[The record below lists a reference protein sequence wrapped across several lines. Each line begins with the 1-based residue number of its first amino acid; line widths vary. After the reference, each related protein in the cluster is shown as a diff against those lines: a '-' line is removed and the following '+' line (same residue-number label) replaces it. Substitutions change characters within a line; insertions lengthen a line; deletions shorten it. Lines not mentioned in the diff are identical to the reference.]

1 MTQTS
6 NIETNRLVLRPF
18 SESDAPDVFE
28 SCKNPNLG
36 NNAGWKP
43 LETIEET
50 IDVLNTIF
58 IGKEGVWAIVSKETQ
73 QVIGSIGII
82 PDPKRENPHARM
94 LGYWLKEECWGQGF
108 MTEAV
113 QSVLNYG
120 FTQMNLHL
128 ITANC
133 YPHNQRSQRVLEKNG
148 FVYEGRL
155 HQAELMHTGGQI
167 EDHLCYYLDHHSF
180 SNKNNSL

>member
-43 LETIEET
+43 HETIEET
-50 IDVLNTIF
+50 IDVLNAIF
-58 IGKEGVWAIVSKETQ
+58 IGKEG
-73 QVIGSIGII
+73 
-82 PDPKRENPHARM
+82 
-94 LGYWLKEECWGQGF
+94 F
-108 MTEAV
+108 MSEAV
-113 QSVLNYG
+113 KSVLNYG
-120 FTQMNLHL
+120 FTQMGLHL

-133 YPHNQRSQRVLEKNG
+133 YPHNQRSQRVLQKNG
-148 FVYEGRL
+148 FIYEGLL
-155 HQAELMHTGGQI
+155 HQAELMYNGQI
-167 EDHLCYYLDHHSF
+167 YDHLCYYLENPSL
-180 SNKNNSL
+180 SRKNNIL

>member
-94 LGYWLKEECWGQGF
+94 LGYWLKEDHDRSSAIRIELRIY
-108 MTEAV
+108 
-113 QSVLNYG
+113 SNG
-120 FTQMNLHL
+120 FTFDHGKLLSSQSTLTTC
-128 ITANC
+128 IREEWIRIRRTASSSRANA
-133 YPHNQRSQRVLEKNG
+133 YWTNRGSFVL
-148 FVYEGRL
+148 L
-155 HQAELMHTGGQI
+155 
-167 EDHLCYYLDHHSF
+167 S
-180 SNKNNSL
+180 

>member
-50 IDVLNTIF
+50 IDVLNAIF
-58 IGKEGVWAIVSKETQ
+58 IGKEGVWAIVSKETK

-82 PDPKRENPHARM
+82 PDPSGRIRHAACWDIGWMRNTGTR
-94 LGYWLKEECWGQGF
+94 LHERGSEERI
-108 MTEAV
+108 E
-113 QSVLNYG
+113 LRIHPNG
-120 FTQMNLHL
+120 FTFDH
-128 ITANC
+128 
-133 YPHNQRSQRVLEKNG
+133 
-148 FVYEGRL
+148 
-155 HQAELMHTGGQI
+155 GQ
-167 EDHLCYYLDHHSF
+167 LLS
-180 SNKNNSL
+180 S

>member
-18 SESDAPDVFE
+18 RESDAPDVFE

-73 QVIGSIGII
+73 QVIG
-82 PDPKRENPHARM
+82 
-94 LGYWLKEECWGQGF
+94 
-108 MTEAV
+108 
-113 QSVLNYG
+113 
-120 FTQMNLHL
+120 LHW
-128 ITANC
+128 
-133 YPHNQRSQRVLEKNG
+133 
-148 FVYEGRL
+148 
-155 HQAELMHTGGQI
+155 
-167 EDHLCYYLDHHSF
+167 HHS
-180 SNKNNSL
+180 

>member
-82 PDPKRENPHARM
+82 PDPKIENPHARM
-94 LGYWLKEECWGQGF
+94 LGYWLKEECWGI
-108 MTEAV
+108 ELRIY
-113 QSVLNYG
+113 SNG
-120 FTQMNLHL
+120 FTFDHGKLLSSQSTLTTC
-128 ITANC
+128 IREEWIRIRRTASSSRANA
-133 YPHNQRSQRVLEKNG
+133 YWTNRGSFVL
-148 FVYEGRL
+148 L
-155 HQAELMHTGGQI
+155 
-167 EDHLCYYLDHHSF
+167 S
-180 SNKNNSL
+180 

>member
-43 LETIEET
+43 HETIEET
-50 IDVLNTIF
+50 IDVLNAF
-58 IGKEGVWAIVSKETQ
+58 LSGKKGFGLSYQKRQ
-73 QVIGSIGII
+73 NKSLGSIGII
-82 PDPKRENPHARM
+82 PDSKRENPHARM

-120 FTQMNLHL
+120 FIQMNLHL

-148 FVYEGRL
+148 FIYEGRL
-155 HQAELMHTGGQI
+155 HQAELMYNGQI
-167 EDHLCYYLDHHSF
+167 YDHLCYYLENPSL
-180 SNKNNSL
+180 SRKNNIL

>member
-58 IGKEGVWAIVSKETQ
+58 IGKEGVWAIVSKELNKSLAPLASFLIPKEKTHMLACW
-73 QVIGSIGII
+73 VIG
-82 PDPKRENPHARM
+82 
-94 LGYWLKEECWGQGF
+94 
-108 MTEAV
+108 
-113 QSVLNYG
+113 
-120 FTQMNLHL
+120 
-128 ITANC
+128 
-133 YPHNQRSQRVLEKNG
+133 
-148 FVYEGRL
+148 
-155 HQAELMHTGGQI
+155 
-167 EDHLCYYLDHHSF
+167 
-180 SNKNNSL
+180 

>member
-58 IGKEGVWAIVSKETQ
+58 TGKRKG
-73 QVIGSIGII
+73 
-82 PDPKRENPHARM
+82 
-94 LGYWLKEECWGQGF
+94 LGYRIKRDS
-108 MTEAV
+108 T
-113 QSVLNYG
+113 S
-120 FTQMNLHL
+120 H
-128 ITANC
+128 
-133 YPHNQRSQRVLEKNG
+133 
-148 FVYEGRL
+148 RL
-155 HQAELMHTGGQI
+155 HW
-167 EDHLCYYLDHHSF
+167 HHS
-180 SNKNNSL
+180 

>member
-82 PDPKRENPHARM
+82 PDPKRV
-94 LGYWLKEECWGQGF
+94 LGTRLHDRSSAIRIELRIY
-108 MTEAV
+108 
-113 QSVLNYG
+113 SNG
-120 FTQMNLHL
+120 FTFDHGKLLSSQSTLTTC
-128 ITANC
+128 IREEWIRIRRTASSSRANA
-133 YPHNQRSQRVLEKNG
+133 YWTNRGSFVL
-148 FVYEGRL
+148 L
-155 HQAELMHTGGQI
+155 
-167 EDHLCYYLDHHSF
+167 S
-180 SNKNNSL
+180 

>member
-1 MTQTS
+1 
-6 NIETNRLVLRPF
+6 
-18 SESDAPDVFE
+18 
-28 SCKNPNLG
+28 
-36 NNAGWKP
+36 
-43 LETIEET
+43 
-50 IDVLNTIF
+50 
-58 IGKEGVWAIVSKETQ
+58 
-73 QVIGSIGII
+73 
-82 PDPKRENPHARM
+82 M

-113 QSVLNYG
+113 QSVLNHG

-155 HQAELMHTGGQI
+155 HQAELMHTGQI

-180 SNKNNSL
+180 SNKTIVYDSSNKKIYIRSGVGKVKIRNP

>member
-58 IGKEGVWAIVSKETQ
+58 IGKEGVWAIVSKETR

-82 PDPKRENPHARM
+82 PDPKREKPTCSACWVN
-94 LGYWLKEECWGQGF
+94 WLKEECWG
-108 MTEAV
+108 T
-113 QSVLNYG
+113 
-120 FTQMNLHL
+120 
-128 ITANC
+128 
-133 YPHNQRSQRVLEKNG
+133 
-148 FVYEGRL
+148 RL
-155 HQAELMHTGGQI
+155 HDRSSAIRIELWVHSNEFTF
-167 EDHLCYYLDHHSF
+167 DHGELLSSQSALTTCIREEWIRIRRTASSSRTNAYWTNRGSF
-180 SNKNNSL
+180 VLLS

>member
-58 IGKEGVWAIVSKETQ
+58 IGKEGVWAIVFKETQ
-73 QVIGSIGII
+73 TSH
-82 PDPKRENPHARM
+82 R
-94 LGYWLKEECWGQGF
+94 
-108 MTEAV
+108 
-113 QSVLNYG
+113 
-120 FTQMNLHL
+120 LHW
-128 ITANC
+128 
-133 YPHNQRSQRVLEKNG
+133 HHSRSQKRKPTCSHAGLLAKRRVLG
-148 FVYEGRL
+148 TRL
-155 HQAELMHTGGQI
+155 HDRSSAIRIELWVHSNEFTF
-167 EDHLCYYLDHHSF
+167 DHGELLFSQSTLTTCIREEWIRIRRTASSSRTNAYWTNRGSF
-180 SNKNNSL
+180 VLLS

>member
-50 IDVLNTIF
+50 IDVLNAIF
-58 IGKEGVWAIVSKETQ
+58 IGKEGVWAIVSDKPSHWLHWHHSRSKAGE
-73 QVIGSIGII
+73 SAC
-82 PDPKRENPHARM
+82 PHAGI
-94 LGYWLKEECWGQGF
+94 LAG
-108 MTEAV
+108 
-113 QSVLNYG
+113 
-120 FTQMNLHL
+120 
-128 ITANC
+128 
-133 YPHNQRSQRVLEKNG
+133 
-148 FVYEGRL
+148 
-155 HQAELMHTGGQI
+155 
-167 EDHLCYYLDHHSF
+167 
-180 SNKNNSL
+180 

>member
-43 LETIEET
+43 HETIEET
-50 IDVLNTIF
+50 IDVLNAIF
-58 IGKEGVWAIVSKETQ
+58 IGKEGVWAIVSKETK

-82 PDPKRENPHARM
+82 PDPSGRIRM
-94 LGYWLKEECWGQGF
+94 PACWDIGW
-108 MTEAV
+108 MR
-113 QSVLNYG
+113 N
-120 FTQMNLHL
+120 
-128 ITANC
+128 
-133 YPHNQRSQRVLEKNG
+133 
-148 FVYEGRL
+148 
-155 HQAELMHTGGQI
+155 TG
-167 EDHLCYYLDHHSF
+167 DKAS
-180 SNKNNSL
+180 

>member
-18 SESDAPDVFE
+18 SESDAPDVF
-28 SCKNPNLG
+28 
-36 NNAGWKP
+36 
-43 LETIEET
+43 
-50 IDVLNTIF
+50 
-58 IGKEGVWAIVSKETQ
+58 IVSKETQ

-133 YPHNQRSQRVLEKNG
+133 YPHNQCSQRVLEKNG

-155 HQAELMHTGGQI
+155 HQAELMHTGQI
-167 EDHLCYYLDHHSF
+167 EDHLSSMH
-180 SNKNNSL
+180 

>member
-50 IDVLNTIF
+50 IDVLNTYLSEKKGFGLSYQKRLNKSLAPLASFLIP
-58 IGKEGVWAIVSKETQ
+58 KEKTHMLACW
-73 QVIGSIGII
+73 VIG
-82 PDPKRENPHARM
+82 
-94 LGYWLKEECWGQGF
+94 
-108 MTEAV
+108 
-113 QSVLNYG
+113 
-120 FTQMNLHL
+120 
-128 ITANC
+128 
-133 YPHNQRSQRVLEKNG
+133 
-148 FVYEGRL
+148 
-155 HQAELMHTGGQI
+155 
-167 EDHLCYYLDHHSF
+167 
-180 SNKNNSL
+180 

>member
-18 SESDAPDVFE
+18 TESDAPDVFE

-43 LETIEET
+43 HETIEET
-50 IDVLNTIF
+50 IDVLNAIF
-58 IGKEGVWAIVSKETQ
+58 IGKEGVWAIVSKETK

-94 LGYWLKEECWGQGF
+94 LGYWLDEGTRLHERGSEERI
-108 MTEAV
+108 E
-113 QSVLNYG
+113 LRIHPNG
-120 FTQMNLHL
+120 FTFDH
-128 ITANC
+128 
-133 YPHNQRSQRVLEKNG
+133 
-148 FVYEGRL
+148 
-155 HQAELMHTGGQI
+155 GQ
-167 EDHLCYYLDHHSF
+167 LLS
-180 SNKNNSL
+180 S

>member
-50 IDVLNTIF
+50 IDVLNTIS
-58 IGKEGVWAIVSKETQ
+58 IGKAAMIK
-73 QVIGSIGII
+73 SI
-82 PDPKRENPHARM
+82 H
-94 LGYWLKEECWGQGF
+94 C
-108 MTEAV
+108 
-113 QSVLNYG
+113 
-120 FTQMNLHL
+120 
-128 ITANC
+128 
-133 YPHNQRSQRVLEKNG
+133 LEQLPINRAA
-148 FVYEGRL
+148 Y
-155 HQAELMHTGGQI
+155 
-167 EDHLCYYLDHHSF
+167 
-180 SNKNNSL
+180 

>member
-73 QVIGSIGII
+73 QVIAPLASFLIPKEKTHMLACWVIG
-82 PDPKRENPHARM
+82 
-94 LGYWLKEECWGQGF
+94 
-108 MTEAV
+108 
-113 QSVLNYG
+113 
-120 FTQMNLHL
+120 
-128 ITANC
+128 
-133 YPHNQRSQRVLEKNG
+133 
-148 FVYEGRL
+148 
-155 HQAELMHTGGQI
+155 
-167 EDHLCYYLDHHSF
+167 
-180 SNKNNSL
+180 

>member
-43 LETIEET
+43 HETIEET
-50 IDVLNTIF
+50 IDVLNAIF
-58 IGKEGVWAIVSKETQ
+58 IGKEGVWAIVSKETK

-82 PDPKRENPHARM
+82 PDSKRENPHARM
-94 LGYWLKEECWGQGF
+94 LGYWLKEECWGQG
-108 MTEAV
+108 
-113 QSVLNYG
+113 
-120 FTQMNLHL
+120 L

-148 FVYEGRL
+148 FIYEGRL
-155 HQAELMHTGGQI
+155 HQAELMYNGQI
-167 EDHLCYYLDHHSF
+167 YDHLCYYLENPSL
-180 SNKNNSL
+180 SRKNNIL

>member
-36 NNAGWKP
+36 NNAGWKTSRNDRGDNRCSNAI
-43 LETIEET
+43 LS
-50 IDVLNTIF
+50 
-58 IGKEGVWAIVSKETQ
+58 GKKGFGLSYQKETK

-94 LGYWLKEECWGQGF
+94 LGYWLD
-108 MTEAV
+108 
-113 QSVLNYG
+113 
-120 FTQMNLHL
+120 
-128 ITANC
+128 
-133 YPHNQRSQRVLEKNG
+133 EK
-148 FVYEGRL
+148 YWDK
-155 HQAELMHTGGQI
+155 A
-167 EDHLCYYLDHHSF
+167 S
-180 SNKNNSL
+180 

>member
-50 IDVLNTIF
+50 IDVLNAIF
-58 IGKEGVWAIVSKETQ
+58 IGKEGVWAIVSKRQTSHWLHWHHSRSKAGE
-73 QVIGSIGII
+73 SAC
-82 PDPKRENPHARM
+82 PHAGI
-94 LGYWLKEECWGQGF
+94 LAG
-108 MTEAV
+108 
-113 QSVLNYG
+113 
-120 FTQMNLHL
+120 
-128 ITANC
+128 
-133 YPHNQRSQRVLEKNG
+133 
-148 FVYEGRL
+148 
-155 HQAELMHTGGQI
+155 
-167 EDHLCYYLDHHSF
+167 
-180 SNKNNSL
+180 

>member
-50 IDVLNTIF
+50 IDVLNAIF
-58 IGKEGVWAIVSKETQ
+58 IGKEGVWAIVSKETK

-94 LGYWLKEECWGQGF
+94 LGYWLKG
-108 MTEAV
+108 T
-113 QSVLNYG
+113 
-120 FTQMNLHL
+120 
-128 ITANC
+128 
-133 YPHNQRSQRVLEKNG
+133 
-148 FVYEGRL
+148 RL
-155 HQAELMHTGGQI
+155 HDRSSAIRIELWVHSNEFTF
-167 EDHLCYYLDHHSF
+167 DHGELLSSQSTLTTCIREEWIRIRRTASSSRTNAYWTNRGSF
-180 SNKNNSL
+180 VLLS

>member
-18 SESDAPDVFE
+18 SKSDAPDVFE

-155 HQAELMHTGGQI
+155 HQAELMHTGQI
-167 EDHLCYYLDHHSF
+167 EDHLCYYLENPSL
-180 SNKNNSL
+180 SSKNNIL

>member
-82 PDPKRENPHARM
+82 PDPTCSHAGLLAKR
-94 LGYWLKEECWGQGF
+94 
-108 MTEAV
+108 
-113 QSVLNYG
+113 
-120 FTQMNLHL
+120 
-128 ITANC
+128 
-133 YPHNQRSQRVLEKNG
+133 RVLG
-148 FVYEGRL
+148 TRL
-155 HQAELMHTGGQI
+155 HDRSSAIRIELWVHSNEFTF
-167 EDHLCYYLDHHSF
+167 DHGKLLSSQSTLTTCIREEWIRIRRTASSSRANAYWTNRGSF
-180 SNKNNSL
+180 VLLS